1 MISLARFKT
10 MLAWA
15 LLWTVAAAAPAHAD
29 PPGAFRPP
37 APTTS
42 AKPVLSEVRAIEAYN
57 LGYAAVQRADHAVA
71 LAEAS
76 SDPDEKRR
84 SQRTAADQY
93 EESLRHFEEAVRLDA
108 YLYEAFTYLGY
119 ANRKLGRHTRAL
131 EAYEHALELNPDYS
145 YAIEYQGQAYL
156 GLNRIEDAR
165 LNYLRLYA
173 LNKGQAKKL
182 LQAMQAWLES
192 HKAAAPAGIDVDTF
206 AAWVAQRAELTRND
220 PVASAW

>member
-1 MISLARFKT
+1 MMCLTRFKT
-10 MLAWA
+10 MLAWV
-15 LLWTVAAAAPAHAD
+15 LLLAFATAAPAHAD
-29 PPGAFRPP
+29 GPGAVRPP
-37 APTTS
+37 AQPSS

-57 LGYAAVQRADHAVA
+57 LGYAAVHRADHATA

-76 SDPDEKRR
+76 SAPDEKRR
-84 SQRTAADQY
+84 SLRTAADQY

-156 GLNRIEDAR
+156 GLNRIEEAR

-182 LQAMQAWLES
+182 LQAMQSWLES
-192 HKAAAPAGIDVDTF
+192 HKGAAPAGIDVDAL
-206 AAWVAQRAELTRND
+206 AAWVEQRAELTRND
-220 PVASAW
+220 PAAAAW